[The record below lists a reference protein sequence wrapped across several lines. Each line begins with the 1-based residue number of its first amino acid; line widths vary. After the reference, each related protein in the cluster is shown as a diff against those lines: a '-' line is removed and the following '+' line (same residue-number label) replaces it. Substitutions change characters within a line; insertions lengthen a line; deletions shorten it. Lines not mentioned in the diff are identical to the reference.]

1 MRLDVPMSY
10 PAAPQAVVAMLVD
23 RAYQERKCAALDARH
38 VRITSQPDSA
48 TPTVV
53 ADRVM
58 PAYGAPD
65 VIRAMI
71 PSGIRVVETVSW
83 APAATDGSR
92 TAAIRIDFPHHPLT
106 LRGTLSLVGAGEST
120 RATVAGRL
128 RAAVPFVA
136 GRIERMAAK
145 LVVQAITIEHGV
157 GCDWLTGVNRQH

>member
-1 MRLDVPMSY
+1 
-10 PAAPQAVVAMLVD
+10 
-23 RAYQERKCAALDARH
+23 
-38 VRITSQPDSA
+38 
-48 TPTVV
+48 
-53 ADRVM
+53 VM

-120 RATVAGRL
+120 RATVAARL

>member
-1 MRLDVPMSY
+1 MQVDVPMSY
-10 PAAPQAVVAMLVD
+10 PVAPQAVVAMLVD

-38 VRITSQPDSA
+38 VRITIQPDSA

-58 PAYGAPD
+58 PAHGAPD
-65 VIRAMI
+65 VIRAMV

-92 TAAIRIDFPHHPLT
+92 TAAIRVDFPHHPLT
-106 LRGTLSLVGAGEST
+106 LRGTLSLVVADGGT
-120 RATVAGRL
+120 RVTVAGQL
-128 RAAVPFVA
+128 RAAVPLVA

-145 LVVQAITIEHGV
+145 LVIQAITIEHGV
-157 GCDWLTGVNRQH
+157 GRDWLAGDNPDR